1 MSESAAR
8 AAIKAAGVGSKVE
21 IQNYDGMVFVG
32 YIREITKDNVTIQE
46 RGLDY
51 ETEIAYRDIEMTIK
65 VG

>member
-21 IQNYDGMVFVG
+21 IQNYDGLVFVG
-32 YIREITKDNVTIQE
+32 YIREITKTNVTIQE
-46 RGLDY
+46 PRLDY